1 MLKLIFIYNFLHA
14 IIINKKLSRCKA
26 GCNYVAISCRLS
38 VLIIIIIIINLLAQK
53 HDKLNKHVPQ
63 NISSGTARTLMP
75 LIAAIEKY
83 K

>member
-38 VLIIIIIIINLLAQK
+38 VLIIIIIINLLAQK